1 MSIACQVNWASN
13 FVVGIGW
20 PYMHQA
26 MGPYSF
32 VTFGTLLFATFL
44 FTWQVGLRGYVP
56 CC

>member
-20 PYMHQA
+20 PYMHQV

-32 VTFGTLLFATFL
+32 VTFGTLLLATFL
-44 FTWQVGLRGYVP
+44 FTWQVCNACFP
-56 CC
+56 CS